1 MQLPDVMQ
9 TDVPPL
15 QFQTLSLKRS
25 VWMTNF
31 LKNKML
37 ACVIRAW
44 QSTDNGNRNESDT
57 TSSSSINSKV
67 SGSGN

>member
-1 MQLPDVMQ
+1 MRFPYVMQ

-15 QFQTLSLKRS
+15 QLQTLSLKS
-25 VWMTNF
+25 DWLTNF
-31 LKNKML
+31 LKNEML

-57 TSSSSINSKV
+57 TSSSISSKV